1 MYMCSIWKHFETE
14 ISVLEDRKEVKDV
27 GGVHLW
33 EGQTDGKKKYG
44 PQRNQSKNNLVELS

>member
-1 MYMCSIWKHFETE
+1 MCSIWKHFETE
-14 ISVLEDRKEVKDV
+14 ISASEDRKEVKDV

-33 EGQTDGKKKYG
+33 EGQTDVKKKYG